1 MEAGD
6 MENEVAAEASAH
18 RSLVYVE
25 ASVPVDDVADAHES
39 STDAPAEKAI
49 FYVPLETPETGDVR
63 VDAAIA
69 RLSECSS
76 DDDPAAIAVLTD
88 VYDRLHH
95 VLLNP

>member
-1 MEAGD
+1 
-6 MENEVAAEASAH
+6 MENEATHERTGAESFTPVPTSAASI
-18 RSLVYVE
+18 
-25 ASVPVDDVADAHES
+25 DIADTHES
-39 STDAPAEKAI
+39 NPSAPAEALTT
-49 FYVPLETPETGDVR
+49 FAPLETPETGDVR

-69 RLSECSS
+69 RLTECAT